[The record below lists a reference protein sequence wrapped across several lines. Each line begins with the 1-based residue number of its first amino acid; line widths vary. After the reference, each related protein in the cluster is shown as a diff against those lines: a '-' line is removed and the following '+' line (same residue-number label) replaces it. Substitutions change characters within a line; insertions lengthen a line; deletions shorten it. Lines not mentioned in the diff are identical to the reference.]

1 MTQKID
7 LCKIYAEHCNMYVRD
22 IQDEA
27 CKKAYRAHTFGV
39 YDALRS
45 VAAAMGDEE
54 TYEMLEELQKAIV
67 GEAVV

>member
-45 VAAAMGDEE
+45 VAAAMGDGA

-67 GEAVV
+67 GEATV

>member
-27 CKKAYRAHTFGV
+27 CKRAYRAHTFGV

-45 VAAAMGDEE
+45 VAAAMGDEA

-67 GEAVV
+67 GEAAV

>member
-45 VAAAMGDEE
+45 VAAAMGDEA

-67 GEAVV
+67 GEATV

>member
-22 IQDEA
+22 IRDEA

-54 TYEMLEELQKAIV
+54 TVKLLEELQKAIV
-67 GEAVV
+67 GEATV

>member
-22 IQDEA
+22 IQNEA

-45 VAAAMGDEE
+45 VAAAMGDEA

-67 GEAVV
+67 GEVIV

>member
-7 LCKIYAEHCNMYVRD
+7 LCKIYAEHCNMSVRD

-45 VAAAMGDEE
+45 VAAAMGDEA

-67 GEAVV
+67 GEATV

>member
-1 MTQKID
+1 
-7 LCKIYAEHCNMYVRD
+7 MYVRD
-22 IQDEA
+22 VQDKD
-27 CKKAYRAHTFGV
+27 CQKAYRAHTFGV

-45 VAAAMGDEE
+45 VAAAMGDKA

>member
-22 IQDEA
+22 VQDKE
-27 CKKAYRAHTFGV
+27 CQKAYRAHTFGV

-54 TYEMLEELQKAIV
+54 EFEMLEELQKAIV
-67 GEAVV
+67 GEAIV

>member
-7 LCKIYAEHCNMYVRD
+7 LCKIYAEHCSMYVRD
-22 IQDEA
+22 VQDKE
-27 CKKAYRAHTFGV
+27 CQKAYRAHTFGV

-45 VAAAMGDEE
+45 VASAIGDEA

-67 GEAVV
+67 GEATV

>member
-45 VAAAMGDEE
+45 VAAAMGDEA

-67 GEAVV
+67 GEAIV

>member
-45 VAAAMGDEE
+45 VAAAMGDEA

-67 GEAVV
+67 GETTV

>member
-22 IQDEA
+22 IQDEV

-45 VAAAMGDEE
+45 VAAAMGDEA

-67 GEAVV
+67 GEATV

>member
-22 IQDEA
+22 IQNEA

-45 VAAAMGDEE
+45 VAAAMGDEA

-67 GEAVV
+67 GEATV

>member
-54 TYEMLEELQKAIV
+54 TYELLEELQKAIV
-67 GEAVV
+67 GEAIV

>member
-45 VAAAMGDEE
+45 VAAVIGDKDA
-54 TYEMLEELQKAIV
+54 YAMLEELQKAIV
-67 GEAVV
+67 GEAIV

>member
-22 IQDEA
+22 VQDKE
-27 CKKAYRAHTFGV
+27 CQKAYRAHTFGV

-45 VAAAMGDEE
+45 VASAMGDEE
-54 TYEMLEELQKAIV
+54 TVKLLEELQKAIV
-67 GEAVV
+67 GEATV